1 MQQYLYT
8 EFQLAFQKIQITTKH
23 SKSVKLLTI
32 HLQILKIIITIITI
46 IITKKYNYFFEN
58 TIYNISCF
66 CNKSLF
72 WRIRKWFPLERN
84 SGPSPSLQ
92 GPGHLEIHLPFP
104 ASSTG
109 KYTQDLVSFS
119 KQEMCSFQ
127 ISPCR
132 LFRLCMLLHKTINQ

>member
-1 MQQYLYT
+1 MQQYLHT
-8 EFQLAFQKIQITTKH
+8 EFQLAFQIIQTTTKK
-23 SKSVKLLTI
+23 SKSVKLLTL
-32 HLQILKIIITIITI
+32 HLQILKIM
-46 IITKKYNYFFEN
+46 KYNHFFEN
-58 TIYNISCF
+58 HPRYVSCF

-119 KQEMCSFQ
+119 KENVFFLDQ
-127 ISPCR
+127 P
-132 LFRLCMLLHKTINQ
+132 L